1 MADNE
6 EGIIGG
12 LEKKAKEQLNLDA
25 FAKTTIELD
34 NAARE
39 VAKTFGIGS
48 ERIQDIKNGL
58 ANAVTE
64 VTKLGGSFNDIKTMQ
79 IDISKT
85 LGRNIVLNSDLYKDL
100 YAASKVTGQDASDI
114 VSKFRD
120 IGQSSF
126 DSVKGMQKIVDVSR
140 MSGVNAEKV
149 SNNVLNNMENMNKF
163 TFQGGVQGLAK
174 MAAQAVSLRVE
185 MSKTLSLSEDLFEP
199 EKAIE
204 LASAM
209 QRLGVA
215 QSDLL
220 DPLRLM
226 DLAQNDPAELQN
238 QIVKM
243 SQQFVQLNKDGKFEI
258 MPGARR
264 QLMEVSKALG
274 MNYDDLTR
282 MALGS
287 SDLNKK
293 MSEIKFPKDA
303 VTEEQREM
311 IANMSE
317 MGKGGKY
324 EISVGGQTKSVSELS
339 KEDIELLSKQPK
351 TLEEILKEQLPLQVS
366 IEKNIQ
372 AIADG
377 FKFGVAR
384 TQAATKII
392 ETGKKTAEVAGE
404 VLTPKSLQPKEVSE
418 LLDENINN
426 LAGTLSKL
434 VKGEGSFDD
443 LIKSL
448 EKAGTSVENFGNK
461 VSQEITSSIKLNI
474 SELEKSNNPIFTE
487 LISVLK
493 KLDQKFTTNVIGE
506 TKEKP
511 IKEPETKPVKSTSD
525 TTVPAKDFII
535 KTLPEDKI
543 VVAGGTNIDNKKNES
558 TFNES
563 KNTVDVNLNITTS
576 IDVNKMFENLNF
588 NKESLKQEI
597 MNVINKTVQD
607 SVIANNK
614 TNNNPYVIPMG

>member
-1 MADNE
+1 MFDK
-6 EGIIGG
+6 
-12 LEKKAKEQLNLDA
+12 LESDKTGEQIDERLKQPIFALD
-25 FAKTTIELD
+25 K
-34 NAARE
+34 AARE
-39 VAKTFGIGS
+39 VLKTFGVGS

-58 ANAVTE
+58 ADAVTE
-64 VTKLGGSFNDIKTMQ
+64 VTKLGGNFDNIKNMQ
-79 IDISKT
+79 IDISKN
-85 LGRNIVLNSDLYKDL
+85 LGRNIILNSDLYKDL
-100 YAASKVTGQDASDI
+100 YAASKVTERDASDI

-126 DSVKGMQKIVDVSR
+126 DAVKGMEKVVEVSTK
-140 MSGVNAEKV
+140 SGVNAKNV
-149 SNNVLNNMENMNKF
+149 SDQVLSNMEKMNKF
-163 TFQGGVQGLAK
+163 NFQGGVQGLAK
-174 MAAQAVSLRVE
+174 MAAQAVSLRVD
-185 MSKTLSLSEDLFEP
+185 MSKTLDIADKLFEP
-199 EKAIE
+199 ENAIE
-204 LASAM
+204 LAASM

-264 QLMEVSKALG
+264 QLKEISKDLG
-274 MNYDDLTR
+274 MNYEDLTR

-351 TLEEILKEQLPLQVS
+351 TLEEIQKDQLSVLETIAKNTEAVFKGPQFALARTTSVTKTFEKAKEKSQKLGKELTPEFMQPKALSEFLDKNFEIFSNKLEGGLKEIFGDS
-366 IEKNIQ
+366 GIEKFN
-372 AIADG
+372 
-377 FKFGVAR
+377 
-384 TQAATKII
+384 
-392 ETGKKTAEVAGE
+392 
-404 VLTPKSLQPKEVSE
+404 S
-418 LLDENINN
+418 
-426 LAGTLSKL
+426 
-434 VKGEGSFDD
+434 
-443 LIKSL
+443 LIKDS
-448 EKAGTSVENFGNK
+448 NP
-461 VSQEITSSIKLNI
+461 
-474 SELEKSNNPIFTE
+474 ELEKFKENLKNIITTQQGFSFLPQKKESLPIPSESNNNNTESNRLPIPSKTNNNTE
-487 LISVLK
+487 S
-493 KLDQKFTTNVIGE
+493 
-506 TKEKP
+506 KP
-511 IKEPETKPVKSTSD
+511 LPI
-525 TTVPAKDFII
+525 PAKDFII